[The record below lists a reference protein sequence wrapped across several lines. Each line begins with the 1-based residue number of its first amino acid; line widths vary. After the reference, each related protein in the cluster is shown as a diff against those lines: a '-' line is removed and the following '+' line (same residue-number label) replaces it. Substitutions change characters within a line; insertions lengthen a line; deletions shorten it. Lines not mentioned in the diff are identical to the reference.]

1 MAKKKVTTKIKNKP
15 LEKTVPKKKKVT
27 KVSKK
32 AGRGTVKTP
41 VKKAAKKK
49 KVVSG
54 NKKKVSPENTL
65 SKSKSKS
72 KSIRRSNNNAFPIV
86 GIGASAGGLEALEG
100 FFSSMPPESNI
111 AIVVIQHLAP
121 KY

>member
-32 AGRGTVKTP
+32 AGRGTAKTP
-41 VKKAAKKK
+41 VKKVAKKK

-54 NKKKVSPENTL
+54 NAKKVLPENTL
-65 SKSKSKS
+65 SKSKSIK
-72 KSIRRSNNNAFPIV
+72 RSNDNAFPIV
-86 GIGASAGGLEALEG
+86 GIGASAGGA
-100 FFSSMPPESNI
+100 
-111 AIVVIQHLAP
+111 
-121 KY
+121 